1 MRVVSNAV
9 NQHIFVFGINVTFDT
24 LRVSYCGWPDGVVT
38 RPAGREAIVLNGGGH
53 CIPPTLRCL
62 RFSSQAAKMLVLP
75 LKARRSYILRL
86 VRLAVCTPLWASQRM
101 RG

>member
-38 RPAGREAIVLNGGGH
+38 RPAGRETIVLRCGGYAA
-53 CIPPTLRCL
+53 PPTLRCI
-62 RFSSQAAKMLVLP
+62 RFFSQAAENV
-75 LKARRSYILRL
+75 
-86 VRLAVCTPLWASQRM
+86 
-101 RG
+101 